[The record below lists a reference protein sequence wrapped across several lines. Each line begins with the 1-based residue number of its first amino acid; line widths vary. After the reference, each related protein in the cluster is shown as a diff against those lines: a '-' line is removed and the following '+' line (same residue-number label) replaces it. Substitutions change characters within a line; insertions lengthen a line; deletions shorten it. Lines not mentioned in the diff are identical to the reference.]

1 MRIGD
6 GLRIAVAGVCATVA
20 LGLPSIAAAG
30 ETIAQ
35 DFSVAGEHEF
45 VVPPGVTS
53 LQLTLIGGDGAT
65 GTDGAPGGVGAT
77 VSATLSVTPGELLF
91 AEVAG
96 NGTTPTLP
104 EELSHG
110 GYGGGGGGGYRSAFG
125 ESAGGGGGG
134 GASDVR
140 TCSIE
145 ACTGAA
151 LPDTRLA
158 VAAGGG
164 GGGGLGRSNG
174 STPSAGAGGAA
185 ENSGFAGAPDS
196 KGDPGGSGGKHATA
210 TAGGAAGEPSQEC
223 EAAVKNGC
231 SAAGTLG
238 GGGGGGASLGSETV
252 GGGGGGGGGGGLFGG
267 GGGGGGDGSIEGKS
281 PSLFF
286 YSGGGGGGGGGA
298 SGVPVGVTSVTDY
311 ALSPTAEG
319 ATPLVKLAWVAP
331 APAVTT
337 NAVSGIASTTATLNG
352 TIDPNAWQLTG
363 CSFHVS
369 PAPAGIQV
377 FPCIQQLGAG
387 STPVPVSATAAGL
400 SPATTYTV
408 TLTSSTVQG
417 ASSGGPVSF
426 VTTGVIHGEPGEQV
440 VGVPILTGLKLSP
453 SAFRRGKHIA
463 ALAKA
468 KAKKKAPTAT
478 TISFELSQAATVTL
492 SFEKSRPGVTVG
504 KRCVTESRRN
514 AKGKRCSLWTPVR
527 GGVTRAGHAGLDK
540 IRFEGLLDT
549 KKPLPTGT
557 YRLTLKAGNAGG
569 SAIAP
574 QHPNF
579 KLTA

>member
-1 MRIGD
+1 MRD
-6 GLRIAVAGVCATVA
+6 GGARATVDC
-20 LGLPSIAAAG
+20 AAG

-35 DFSVAGEHEF
+35 DFTVAGEHEF

-53 LQLTLIGGDGAT
+53 LRLTLIGGDGAT

-110 GYGGGGGGGYRSAFG
+110 GYGGGGSGGYRSAFG

-145 ACTGAA
+145 ACTSAA
-151 LPDTRLA
+151 LPDTRLV

-196 KGDPGGSGGKHATA
+196 KGDLGGSGGKHATA

-223 EAAVKNGC
+223 EAAMKNGC

-238 GGGGGGASLGSETV
+238 SGGGGGASLGSETV

-298 SGVPVGVTSVTDY
+298 SGVPAGVTSATDY
-311 ALSPTAEG
+311 ALSPTVEG
-319 ATPLVKLAWVAP
+319 ASPLVKLAWVAP

-337 NAVSGIASTTATLNG
+337 NAVSGITSTTATLNR
-352 TIDPNAWQLTG
+352 TVNPNAWRPTG
-363 CSFHVS
+363 SPFSIS
-369 PAPAGIQV
+369 PAPNGV
-377 FPCIQQLGAG
+377 STFPCVQLLAPGG
-387 STPVPVSATAAGL
+387 SPVPVSATAAGL
-400 SPATTYTV
+400 SPGTQYTV

-417 ASSGGPVSF
+417 ANSGRR
-426 VTTGVIHGEPGEQV
+426 
-440 VGVPILTGLKLSP
+440 SP
-453 SAFRRGKHIA
+453 S
-463 ALAKA
+463 
-468 KAKKKAPTAT
+468 
-478 TISFELSQAATVTL
+478 
-492 SFEKSRPGVTVG
+492 
-504 KRCVTESRRN
+504 
-514 AKGKRCSLWTPVR
+514 
-527 GGVTRAGHAGLDK
+527 
-540 IRFEGLLDT
+540 
-549 KKPLPTGT
+549 
-557 YRLTLKAGNAGG
+557 
-569 SAIAP
+569 
-574 QHPNF
+574 
-579 KLTA
+579 

>member
-35 DFSVAGEHEF
+35 DFTVAGEHEF

-77 VSATLSVTPGELLF
+77 VSATLSGTPGELLF

-96 NGTTPTLP
+96 DGTTPTLP

-110 GYGGGGGGGYRSAFG
+110 GYGGGGGGGYRGAFG

-140 TCSIE
+140 TCPIE
-145 ACTGAA
+145 VCTGAA
-151 LPDTRLA
+151 FPDTRLV

-196 KGDPGGSGGKHATA
+196 QGDPGGGGGKHATA
-210 TAGGAAGEPSQEC
+210 AAGGAAGEPSQEC
-223 EAAVKNGC
+223 EAAMRNGC

-238 GGGGGGASLGSETV
+238 SGGGGGASLGSETV

-267 GGGGGGDGSIEGKS
+267 GGGGGGEGSIEGKS
-281 PSLFF
+281 PSIFF
-286 YSGGGGGGGGGA
+286 YNGGGGGGGGGA
-298 SGVPVGVTSVTDY
+298 SGVPPGVTSATDY
-311 ALSPTAEG
+311 ALSPTVEG
-319 ATPLVKLAWVAP
+319 ATPLVKLTWVAP

-363 CSFHVS
+363 CSFHIS
-369 PAPAGIQV
+369 PAPAGIQA

-408 TLTSSTVQG
+408 TLTAASAQGSGSGAPVTFTTPTALST
-417 ASSGGPVSF
+417 GPPNGSA
-426 VTTGVIHGEPGEQV
+426 GPK
-440 VGVPILTGLKLSP
+440 LTNLKLSP
-453 SAFRRGKHIA
+453 SSFHRGKHVST
-463 ALAKA
+463 LTKA
-468 KAKKKAPTAT
+468 KAKKKAATAT
-478 TISFELSQAATVTL
+478 TISFDLSEAATVTL
-492 SFEKSRPGVTVG
+492 SFQQSRSGVTVG
-504 KRCVTESRRN
+504 KRCVAKSKRR
-514 AKGKRCSLWTPVR
+514 AKGRRCSLWTPVR
-527 GGVTRAGHAGLDK
+527 GGVTQAGHAGLDK
-540 IRFEGLLDT
+540 IRFEGVLDAD
-549 KKPLPTGT
+549 KPLATGT
-557 YRLTLKAGNAGG
+557 YRLSLKATNPAG
-569 SAIAP
+569 SATAP
-574 QHPNF
+574 QHPSF
-579 KLTA
+579 TLSS

>member
-6 GLRIAVAGVCATVA
+6 GLRIAVAGVCATIA
-20 LGLPSIAAAG
+20 LGQPSIAAAS
-30 ETIAQ
+30 ETVAQ
-35 DFSVAGEHEF
+35 DFTVAGEHEF

-77 VSATLSVTPGELLF
+77 VRATLSVTPGELLF

-110 GYGGGGGGGYRSAFG
+110 GYGGGGSGGYRSAFG

-145 ACTGAA
+145 ACTSAA
-151 LPDTRLA
+151 LPDTRLV

-223 EAAVKNGC
+223 EAAMRNGC
-231 SAAGTLG
+231 SAAGTLSSG
-238 GGGGGGASLGSETV
+238 GEGGASLGSETI

-267 GGGGGGDGSIEGKS
+267 GGGGGGEGSIEGKS
-281 PSLFF
+281 PSIFF
-286 YSGGGGGGGGGA
+286 YNGGGGGGGGGA
-298 SGVPVGVTSVTDY
+298 SGVPPGVTSATDY

-319 ATPLVKLAWVAP
+319 ATPLVKLTWVAP
-331 APAVTT
+331 APAVIT

-363 CSFHVS
+363 CSFHIS
-369 PAPAGIQV
+369 PAPAGIQA

-400 SPATTYTV
+400 SPATAYTV
-408 TLTSSTVQG
+408 TLTAATAQGSGSGAPVTFTTPTALST
-417 ASSGGPVSF
+417 GPP
-426 VTTGVIHGEPGEQV
+426 HGSAGPM
-440 VGVPILTGLKLSP
+440 LTNLKLSP
-453 SAFRRGKHIA
+453 SNFRRGRHVA
-463 ALAKA
+463 TLTKA
-468 KAKKKAPTAT
+468 KAKKKAATAT
-478 TISFELSQAATVTL
+478 TISFDLSEAATVTL
-492 SFEKSRPGVTVG
+492 SFQQSRLGVTVG
-504 KRCVTESRRN
+504 KRCVAKSRRN

-527 GGVTRAGHAGLDK
+527 GGIVRAGYSGLDK
-540 IRFEGLLDT
+540 IHFEGVLDAN
-549 KKPLPTGT
+549 KPLAAGT
-557 YRLTLKAGNAGG
+557 YRLSLKASDSAG
-569 SAIAP
+569 SENAP
-574 QHPNF
+574 QHPAF
-579 KLTA
+579 TLSG